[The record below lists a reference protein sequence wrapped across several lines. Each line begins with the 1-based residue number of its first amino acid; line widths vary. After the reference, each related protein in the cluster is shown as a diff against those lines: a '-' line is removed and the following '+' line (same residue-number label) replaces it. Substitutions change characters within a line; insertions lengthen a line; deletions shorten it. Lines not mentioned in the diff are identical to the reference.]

1 MPFMSLVGI
10 GTAEESYN
18 DAAVAVAF
26 GTFKAEEDHTRELL
40 GADYYKDALKVLCRA
55 LTLSLSLS

>member
-1 MPFMSLVGI
+1 VGI
-10 GTAEESYN
+10 GTGEESYN

-40 GADYYKDALKVLCRA
+40 GADYYKDALKVIL
-55 LTLSLSLS
+55 